1 MHKRNALEKAQA
13 NIQKLEQEIGDCERA
28 QEKAILEL
36 ALMADGQQ
44 AVRITISDLSNPNMA
59 QEARQGLDNYLKK

>member
-1 MHKRNALEKAQA
+1 
-13 NIQKLEQEIGDCERA
+13 
-28 QEKAILEL
+28 LEL